1 MRFKLVLF
9 IALILLVLPLI
20 YSQAQISYEINR
32 EKVILDVQS
41 SGEIL
46 LRYNLTL
53 TVISGRIAR
62 YVAVGMPSPSFSVY
76 LAQEVF
82 PDGKTVD
89 VEFSEVREDSY
100 YAVKLTPSEPIDP
113 GESRTYVVEV
123 ELEDFI
129 YEDETNPGNAGFMF
143 TPSWFNARIHELEIF
158 VILPPGVSKDEVKNQ
173 PDYDNVGTLPDGR
186 LYLYWVRKD
195 LPPNYKLE
203 LGVSFPKEYVERVV
217 TPSEEGGILEFLI
230 GLALLGALLVA
241 IVAIVKLVKSWI
253 EKLPYMAPEIFAESL
268 GPNKNMAPAEVAYL
282 KKLEGRKISYGR
294 VLAALMATL
303 VRKGFLAIR
312 SLDPLR
318 VEKLEGPTGVNL
330 RIYERRFLECVKDDG
345 SLDQD
350 CLVKVVK
357 LLHRR
362 VEKEIAGYSRRDT
375 MAYYDE
381 LVRSIWRRVREAP
394 QEEKLDLVKDNL
406 MWLLTDDNFEKN
418 LKEALKARPREGR
431 ITVITYPVDDIWIWW
446 PRDTWTTTLPRPVPV
461 PSPRPAPSG
470 TPSPRVDIP
479 GVSDIERVAD
489 SIARSVEMV
498 SSNIVRNVE
507 GFADKVAKAI
517 VPSRSRASGR
527 RVRSISCACVS
538 CACACACVSCA
549 CACAGGGVG

>member
-1 MRFKLVLF
+1 
-9 IALILLVLPLI
+9 
-20 YSQAQISYEINR
+20 
-32 EKVILDVQS
+32 
-41 SGEIL
+41 
-46 LRYNLTL
+46 
-53 TVISGRIAR
+53 
-62 YVAVGMPSPSFSVY
+62 
-76 LAQEVF
+76 
-82 PDGKTVD
+82 
-89 VEFSEVREDSY
+89 
-100 YAVKLTPSEPIDP
+100 
-113 GESRTYVVEV
+113 
-123 ELEDFI
+123 
-129 YEDETNPGNAGFMF
+129 
-143 TPSWFNARIHELEIF
+143 
-158 VILPPGVSKDEVKNQ
+158 
-173 PDYDNVGTLPDGR
+173 
-186 LYLYWVRKD
+186 
-195 LPPNYKLE
+195 
-203 LGVSFPKEYVERVV
+203 
-217 TPSEEGGILEFLI
+217 
-230 GLALLGALLVA
+230 
-241 IVAIVKLVKSWI
+241 
-253 EKLPYMAPEIFAESL
+253 
-268 GPNKNMAPAEVAYL
+268 L
-282 KKLEGRKISYGR
+282 K
-294 VLAALMATL
+294 
-303 VRKGFLAIR
+303 
-312 SLDPLR
+312 
-318 VEKLEGPTGVNL
+318 VEKLEGPAGVNL
-330 RIYERRFLECVKDDG
+330 RIYEKRFLECVKDDS

-431 ITVITYPVDDIWIWW
+431 IAVITYPVDDIWIWW

-470 TPSPRVDIP
+470 TPSPKVDIP

-507 GFADKVAKAI
+507 GFTDKVAKAI
-517 VPSRSRASGR
+517 VPSRSHASGR